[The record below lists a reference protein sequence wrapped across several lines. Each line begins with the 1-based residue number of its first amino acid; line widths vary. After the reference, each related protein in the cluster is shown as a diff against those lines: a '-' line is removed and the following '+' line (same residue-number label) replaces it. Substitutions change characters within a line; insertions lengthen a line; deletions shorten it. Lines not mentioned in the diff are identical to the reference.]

1 MEWLKELFV
10 EHSALQA
17 VVVVSLIS
25 TIGIGLGK
33 IRFFGISL
41 GTAFIFFVG
50 ILAGHFGLS
59 LDPAML
65 TYAESFGLV
74 IFVYALGLQV
84 GPGFFSSMR
93 ADGLRLVSP
102 AIAIVLLG
110 TAFIFFVGILAGHFG
125 LSLDPAMLTY
135 AESFGL
141 VIFVYALGLQVGPG
155 FFSSMR
161 ADGLRLVSPAIAIVL
176 LGTALAMAM
185 SYAFG
190 VSMPDMSGILCGATT
205 NTPALGA
212 AQQTL
217 QQMGI
222 DANGAALSCAVA
234 YPLGV
239 VGVILAVVFLR
250 KLFVRPCDMPGPD
263 AEHRKNVFIAS
274 YHLTNPAVFGK
285 SVHEIATQSHH
296 HFVISRLWRDG
307 RVSIPTSDKTL
318 QENDLILVITTPG
331 EADAL
336 RLIFGEQETK
346 DWNTENIDW
355 NSVDSQLI
363 SQRILVT
370 RPEINGKKLSQL
382 RLRNTYGINISRV
395 YRSGVQL
402 LATPDLRLQLGD
414 RLTVVGEAEAIR
426 NVEKILGNAVKSLNE
441 PNLAAVFIG
450 LILGLTLGSIPVAI
464 PGISIPVKL
473 GLAGGPIIVGILI
486 GTFGPRL
493 HMITYTT
500 QSANLMLRALGLSMY
515 LACLGLDAGTHF
527 FETVMRPEGALWL
540 GIGFALTFV
549 PVVLVGLFALRVL
562 KVDFGSVSGLLCGS
576 MANPMALNYVN
587 DTIEGDN
594 PSVSYATV
602 YPVCMFLRVII
613 IQVMLM
619 LVL

>member
-1 MEWLKELFV
+1 MEWFKELFV

-33 IRFFGISL
+33 IRFFGIS
-41 GTAFIFFVG
+41 
-50 ILAGHFGLS
+50 
-59 LDPAML
+59 
-65 TYAESFGLV
+65 
-74 IFVYALGLQV
+74 
-84 GPGFFSSMR
+84 
-93 ADGLRLVSP
+93 
-102 AIAIVLLG
+102 LG

-414 RLTVVGEAEAIR
+414 RLTVVG
-426 NVEKILGNAVKSLNE
+426 
-441 PNLAAVFIG
+441 
-450 LILGLTLGSIPVAI
+450 
-464 PGISIPVKL
+464 
-473 GLAGGPIIVGILI
+473 
-486 GTFGPRL
+486 
-493 HMITYTT
+493 
-500 QSANLMLRALGLSMY
+500 
-515 LACLGLDAGTHF
+515 
-527 FETVMRPEGALWL
+527 
-540 GIGFALTFV
+540 
-549 PVVLVGLFALRVL
+549 
-562 KVDFGSVSGLLCGS
+562 
-576 MANPMALNYVN
+576 
-587 DTIEGDN
+587 
-594 PSVSYATV
+594 
-602 YPVCMFLRVII
+602 
-613 IQVMLM
+613 
-619 LVL
+619 

>member
-1 MEWLKELFV
+1 MEWLKALLV

-17 VVVVSLIS
+17 VVVISLIS

-41 GTAFIFFVG
+41 GSAFIFFVG

-59 LDPAML
+59 LDPSML
-65 TYAESFGLV
+65 IYAEDFGLI

-93 ADGLRLVSP
+93 ADGLRLISP
-102 AIAIVLLG
+102 AIA
-110 TAFIFFVGILAGHFG
+110 
-125 LSLDPAMLTY
+125 
-135 AESFGL
+135 
-141 VIFVYALGLQVGPG
+141 VI
-155 FFSSMR
+155 
-161 ADGLRLVSPAIAIVL
+161 L
-176 LGTALAMAM
+176 LGTALAVAL
-185 SYAFG
+185 SYAFR
-190 VSMPDMSGILCGATT
+190 VPMPDMSGILCGATT

-217 QQMGI
+217 QQLGL
-222 DANGAALSCAVA
+222 DTSGAALGCAVT

-239 VGVILAVVFLR
+239 IGVILAIVVMR
-250 KLFVRPCDMPGPD
+250 KLFVRPSDMPGPD
-263 AEHRKNVFIAS
+263 AEHKKNIFIAS

-285 SVHEIATQSHH
+285 SIHEIASESHH
-296 HFVISRLWRDG
+296 HFVISRLWRNG
-307 RVSIPTSDKTL
+307 QVSIPTSDRTL
-318 QENDLILVITTPG
+318 EQDDVILVITNRE

-336 RLIFGEQETK
+336 RLIFGEQEQK
-346 DWNTENIDW
+346 DWNKENIDW
-355 NSVDSQLI
+355 NSVDGQLI

-370 RPEINGKKLSQL
+370 RPEINGKKLASL
-382 RLRNTYGINISRV
+382 RLRNNYGINISRV

-402 LATPDLRLQLGD
+402 LATPDLRLGD
-414 RLTVVGEAEAIR
+414 RLTVVGEAQAIK

-441 PNLAAVFIG
+441 PNLVAVFIG
-450 LILGLTLGSIPVAI
+450 LILGLTLGSIPIAI

-486 GTFGPRL
+486 GTFGPRM

-527 FETVMRPEGALWL
+527 FETVMRPEGLLWL
-540 GIGFALTFV
+540 GLGFLLTFV
-549 PVVLVGLFALRVL
+549 PVVIVGVITMRML
-562 KVDFGSVSGLLCGS
+562 KVDFGSLSGLLCGA
-576 MANPMALNYVN
+576 MANPMALNYAN
-587 DTIEGDN
+587 DTIQGDN

-602 YPVCMFLRVII
+602 YPVCMFLRVIV

-619 LVL
+619 LFL